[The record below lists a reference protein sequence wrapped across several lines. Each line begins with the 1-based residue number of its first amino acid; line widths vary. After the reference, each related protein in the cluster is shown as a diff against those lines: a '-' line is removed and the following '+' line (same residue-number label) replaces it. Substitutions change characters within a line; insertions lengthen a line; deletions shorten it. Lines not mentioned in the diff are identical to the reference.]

1 MAFIRTKRVKG
12 ILYRYRVEST
22 RKEGKVCQRVIEYL
36 GRATPKPGKRKPKA
50 KNAVKAAR
58 ASVRKAASKN
68 VRQAARKV
76 ARKAA
81 KTIVQKAAGRAKTKA
96 KKGGRSKK
104 RE

>member
-22 RKEGKVCQRVIEYL
+22 RVGGKVQQRVLEYL
-36 GRATPKPGKRKPKA
+36 GRASAKPAKSKPKA
-50 KNAVKAAR
+50 KKAAKAAR
-58 ASVRKAASKN
+58 KG
-68 VRQAARKV
+68 

-81 KTIVQKAAGRAKTKA
+81 GRTKTKA
-96 KKGGRSKK
+96 RKGSRNRKK